1 MVTRD
6 GATGRWI
13 LGSGMARPVLA
24 YVLTVAVGAWA
35 FRAVQ
40 LWQQGDAP
48 VRAVVESVATLV
60 GLGPIYLAAFAVLLV
75 PALVLTIEVVHR
87 FEVDSRA
94 GKAVVGAFSFGGW
107 CLFGAMTLAVF
118 SRVVLVPEWLVGAI
132 VVFAVA
138 GGAFSLIAFDGPE
151 VRPGNALTVLALVVV
166 AFVIL
171 GSIWMAGRWGG
182 TA

>member
-1 MVTRD
+1 
-6 GATGRWI
+6 
-13 LGSGMARPVLA
+13 MARPVVA

-48 VRAVVESVATLV
+48 VRAVIESVATLV

-94 GKAVVGAFSFGGW
+94 GRAVVGALSFGSW
-107 CLFGAMTLAVF
+107 CLFGATALAVF

-132 VVFAVA
+132 VVFAVS
-138 GGAFSLIAFDGPE
+138 GGAFSLFAFDQRE
-151 VRPGNALTVLALVVV
+151 IRPGIALKLLAMLVV

-171 GSIWMAGRWGG
+171 GGVWMAGRWGG